1 MIPAILLTYPFKVP
15 FPHKFSRKSLSWA
28 KLKTSAGQFP
38 ALHTPDVW
46 GYTLDLLGGGGW
58 AVPCFAGGLA
68 VALAS
73 TYQVPTMASPHPD
86 V

>member
-46 GYTLDLLGGGGW
+46 GSTLDLLVGGG
-58 AVPCFAGGLA
+58 AVTDFAGGLA
-68 VALAS
+68 ASLAS
-73 TYQVPTMASPHPD
+73 TYQVPTVASPCPD